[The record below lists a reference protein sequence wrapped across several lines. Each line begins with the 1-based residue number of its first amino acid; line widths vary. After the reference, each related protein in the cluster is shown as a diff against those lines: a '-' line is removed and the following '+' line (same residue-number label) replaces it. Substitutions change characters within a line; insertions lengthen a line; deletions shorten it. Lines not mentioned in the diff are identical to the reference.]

1 MRNLFSTLRNKHHDI
16 SKLNSNI
23 KDEFENNF
31 KKIFGYMANLEEN
44 QERIINFIHDRKWMK
59 NKDKKSF

>member
-1 MRNLFSTLRNKHHDI
+1 LRNLFSTLRNKHHDV
-16 SKLNSNI
+16 SKLNSNL

-44 QERIINFIHDRKWMK
+44 QERIINFIHDRR
-59 NKDKKSF
+59 